1 MKLALISKLD
11 LILKFRVGPNF
22 EIRVN
27 FGIWEKVQLID
38 VGLCREVD
46 RGKIKNLMGLTEEG
60 EWVDEDESI
69 SGCNKWYKP
78 EDSYGEYVGQKPID
92 CFVAI

>member
-1 MKLALISKLD
+1 MASTWVIKKNDNKTLHSGGNGD
-11 LILKFRVGPNF
+11 
-22 EIRVN
+22 E
-27 FGIWEKVQLID
+27 VQLMD
-38 VGLCREVD
+38 VGLCCEVD

-60 EWVDEDESI
+60 EWLDEDESI

-92 CFVAI
+92 CCIVIYI